1 MGYTVTIE
9 TNNDLDSRYLYD
21 IFTDYFKRINP
32 QELHKI
38 KYMSNNPKEHPYS
51 PKDVEHGLSI
61 TFSVLSN
68 EAFYFITN
76 VGKLSALTLQTR
88 LFYDDEIIDDYNI
101 TWPKNKRKILWILN
115 NTLYEKEM
123 ETIAYFENEV
133 VEEIRT
139 KL

>member
-21 IFTDYFKRINP
+21 IFTDYFKKINP
-32 QELHKI
+32 QELDKI

-51 PKDVEHGLSI
+51 PKNVEHGISI

-68 EAFYFITN
+68 EAFYFISN

-88 LFYDDEIIDDYNI
+88 LFYDDEVIDDYNI